1 MTELEIID
9 RKSWEEFLQSPVAV
23 LMLGKNDCQ
32 ACADWT
38 EELNTWFASDT
49 APSDVRFG
57 KILLDTPGMGRF
69 KIAQPW
75 VSEID
80 ILPFNAIF
88 IDGERVKEWAGGKL
102 SRLQN
107 RLERLLN

>member
-1 MTELEIID
+1 MPELESID
-9 RKSWEEFLQSPVAV
+9 RKSWEEFLEAPVAV

-38 EELNTWFASDT
+38 GELNDWFSSGD
-49 APSDVRFG
+49 APDDVRFG

-75 VSEID
+75 VSEVD
-80 ILPFNAIF
+80 ILPYNAIY
-88 IDGERVKEWAGGKL
+88 INGERVKDWAGGKL

-107 RLERLLN
+107 RLERVL

>member
-1 MTELEIID
+1 MPELEIID
-9 RKSWEEFLQSPVAV
+9 RNSWEEFLNHSPAV

-32 ACADWT
+32 ACAEWT
-38 EELNTWFASDT
+38 EELTTWLGSGD
-49 APSDVRFG
+49 APEQVRFG

-75 VSEID
+75 VSGVD

-102 SRLQN
+102 TRLQN
-107 RLERLLN
+107 RLERLL